1 MEFNVS
7 NVVDL
12 ISAAKHHTSKI
23 RKFTDLIDVL
33 TFGFRGEALSSLCAV
48 SDMTITT
55 RHSSAE
61 FGTKLEIDHFGK
73 IKSRTICPR
82 SQGTT
87 VSLRNIFATLPV
99 RRREFQKNIKNEF
112 IAMSNILRAYG
123 LVSSQCRIVATDQSS
138 KGGKKT
144 ILATTVSGNIRDN
157 IISVFGVKQANDLL
171 EIQQPMRENECLT
184 QEVLQGL
191 DSSIDIK
198 DDELDSLGLSR
209 YRFDGFISSCAH
221 GAGRSVRDR
230 QYFFINSRP
239 CEPKQLIKMVND
251 VYRQYNIH
259 QHPVIVL
266 NIIMESTELDI
277 NVTPDKRQILVN
289 QESIL
294 HLALKKSLMK
304 TFSRIPSKF
313 KMQNQEVAFNASQGT
328 LIEAFARQTQ
338 EASDVDTDG
347 ESSGSQNK
355 NVMSELNQLL
365 KRKNTERDDDAENIA
380 RKTKMK
386 KIQDFLFKG
395 KQLVGE
401 CNAPLSEDDSDDQD
415 ELTKPNKNKLNPPH
429 EQSNPSPKA
438 SPERNVET
446 CKYDKLK
453 ETQVN
458 EKCSGSTEEEVLIVC
473 KIKPLRSNEMLKAFE
488 YGKPRPATTNLSND
502 QEPNDIHKDS
512 ILDIDADS
520 PIADHLG
527 RNVTTISVTTAQ
539 IEELLTH
546 ENQLKAIMKQ
556 NRECPQ
562 LQFKAKI
569 HPAKNKVAEQE
580 LETGI
585 SKSDFDRMVEY
596 FNLHIATTV
605 DRIFSKPFKILL
617 YMIF

>member
-1 MEFNVS
+1 MLAVASYINELNYS

-23 RKFTDLIDVL
+23 RNFTDLIDVH

-48 SDMTITT
+48 SDMTIIT
-55 RHSSAE
+55 RHTSAE
-61 FGTKLEIDHFGK
+61 FGTKLEIDHFGQ

-87 VSLRNIFATLPV
+87 VSLRNIFASLPV

-171 EIQQPMRENECLT
+171 EIQQPMRENESLT

-259 QHPVIVL
+259 QHPFIVL

-313 KMQNQEVAFNASQGT
+313 KMQNQEVSLNASQGT

-338 EASDVDTDG
+338 EASDEASDVDTDG
-347 ESSGSQNK
+347 GSSSSQRK
-355 NVMSELNQLL
+355 NVMSDLHQLL
-365 KRKNTERDDDAENIA
+365 KRKNTERDDDAENCV

-395 KQLVGE
+395 RQSLGE

-415 ELTKPNKNKLNPPH
+415 DQDDFKEPNESNLNPEH
-429 EQSNPSPKA
+429 TQSSPNPKVKPVRKA
-438 SPERNVET
+438 ES
-446 CKYDKLK
+446 CKYEKLK
-453 ETQVN
+453 ETEVN
-458 EKCSGSTEEEVLIVC
+458 TLCTESTEEEVLGIC
-473 KIKPLRSNEMLKAFE
+473 EIKPRRSNEMLKAFE
-488 YGKPRPATTNLSND
+488 YGKSRSVTTNLSND
-502 QEPNDIHKDS
+502 HETDDIRKDS
-512 ILDIDADS
+512 MFDIEADS
-520 PIADHLG
+520 PSAEHHG
-527 RNVTTISVTTAQ
+527 CTVTTISITTAQ
-539 IEELLTH
+539 IEELLAH
-546 ENQLKAIMKQ
+546 ENQMKAIMKE
-556 NRECPQ
+556 NRKCPQ

-585 SKSDFDRMVEY
+585 SKSDFDRMVE
-596 FNLHIATTV
+596 
-605 DRIFSKPFKILL
+605 
-617 YMIF
+617 